1 MNYEVLSLRTA
12 KKLKQQELEID
23 RLNDILDEIEKEIK
37 WLRKQSLVLD
47 MYGVSICDKLL
58 DKVDKL
64 RSKDD
69 E

>member
-1 MNYEVLSLRTA
+1 MNYEILSLRTA

-23 RLNDILDEIEKEIK
+23 RLNDILDEMEKEIK